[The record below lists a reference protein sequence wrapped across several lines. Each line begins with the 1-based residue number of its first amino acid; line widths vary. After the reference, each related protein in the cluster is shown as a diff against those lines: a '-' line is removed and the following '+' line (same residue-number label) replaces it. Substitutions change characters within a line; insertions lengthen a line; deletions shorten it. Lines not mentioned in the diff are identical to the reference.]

1 VIARTIRAL
10 SAGLAV
16 IATIALAA
24 DSRIA
29 FAVGVL
35 RRDGIVLPFAVFDG
49 KRWSAPWAPPDRDLA
64 VPIDLRAV
72 PRRWWGVGAPLDVWT
87 LNLARG
93 TQTARVVQPDW
104 VDVHC
109 ARYIGLRTDYQATA
123 PVPPRSEQPYPKD
136 GLAIS
141 PPHDVEPV
149 QIVAPDADEL
159 RTLLPLVQSSFNE
172 AERQVES
179 RYGHPIKRRAR
190 EGLMPTIEAV
200 YAYGDTPR
208 IYYIEATRSY
218 RQLGQAS
225 GDCAGI
231 GSATGWFVRDGSG
244 ARALTMVVDLLNCDR
259 EAASYMLPLGV
270 LRLDNRLYWVAQF
283 SGWDHERYVVLEVK
297 QRAVE
302 VIVNRWGGAC

>member
-1 VIARTIRAL
+1 MIARTIRAL

-109 ARYIGLRTDYQATA
+109 ARYIGLRTDYQAAA

-149 QIVAPDADEL
+149 EIVAPDANEL
-159 RTLLPLVQSSFNE
+159 RTLLPL
-172 AERQVES
+172 
-179 RYGHPIKRRAR
+179 
-190 EGLMPTIEAV
+190 
-200 YAYGDTPR
+200 
-208 IYYIEATRSY
+208 
-218 RQLGQAS
+218 
-225 GDCAGI
+225 
-231 GSATGWFVRDGSG
+231 
-244 ARALTMVVDLLNCDR
+244 
-259 EAASYMLPLGV
+259 
-270 LRLDNRLYWVAQF
+270 
-283 SGWDHERYVVLEVK
+283 
-297 QRAVE
+297 
-302 VIVNRWGGAC
+302 